1 MHYLGLA
8 LYAEG
13 PTDYYFLRPLLL
25 RLCEEICLNEAN
37 QSVEFGE
44 EVISLNEPARMKDAP
59 REERIIEAAR
69 EARGAWRIVFIHT
82 DGAGSAERARA
93 TCAQPA
99 IDRLAQELPN
109 DGVGIA
115 VVPIRET
122 ESWALADGDAIRRV
136 FGTPLSDEV
145 LELPRNAA
153 DVETTRDQKRTLH
166 LAFLKTNPSSRKRR
180 QGVSPMLNALGEAV
194 SLDRLRRLSGFQ
206 ALETEL
212 RLGMRRLGILSE
224 LRS

>member
-25 RLCEEICLNEAN
+25 RLCEDICLNQAN

-44 EVISLNEPARMKDAP
+44 EVISLNEPARMKGAP

-82 DGAGSAERARA
+82 DGAGNAERARA

-99 IDRLAQELPN
+99 IDGLAEELPN
-109 DGVGIA
+109 DGVGVA

-136 FGTPLSDEV
+136 FGTLLSDDA
-145 LELPRNAA
+145 LGLPRNAA
-153 DVETTRDQKRTLH
+153 GVEAILDPKKALDD
-166 LAFLKTNPSSRKRR
+166 AFLKTNPTSRKRR
-180 QGVSPMLNALGEAV
+180 QGASPMLNALGESV
-194 SLDRLRRLSGFQ
+194 SLERLRLLPGFQ
-206 ALETEL
+206 ALEHEL
-212 RLGMRRLGILSE
+212 RQGLEVLGIL
-224 LRS
+224 R

>member
-25 RLCEEICLNEAN
+25 RLCEDICLNEAKE
-37 QSVEFGE
+37 SVEFGE
-44 EVISLNEPARMKDAP
+44 EVISLNEPARMKGGP
-59 REERIIEAAR
+59 REERIVEAAR

-82 DGAGSAERARA
+82 DGAGSAQRARA

-99 IDRLAQELPN
+99 IDMLALELPN
-109 DGVGIA
+109 DGVGVA

-136 FGTPLSDEV
+136 FGTLLSDDA
-145 LELPRNAA
+145 LGLPRNAA
-153 DVETTRDQKRTLH
+153 GVEAILDPKNALDD
-166 LAFLKTNPSSRKRR
+166 AFLKTNPTSRKRR
-180 QGVSPMLNALGEAV
+180 QGASPMLNALGESV
-194 SLDRLRRLSGFQ
+194 SLQRLRLLPGFQ
-206 ALETEL
+206 ALEHDL
-212 RLGMRRLGILSE
+212 RRGLEVLGIL
-224 LRS
+224 R

>member
-25 RLCEEICLNEAN
+25 RLCEDICLHDAN

-44 EVISLNEPARMKDAP
+44 EVISLNEPARVKDAS
-59 REERIIEAAR
+59 REERIVEAAR

-82 DGAGSAERARA
+82 DGAGNAERART

-99 IDRLAQELPN
+99 IDRLAQVLPN
-109 DGVGIA
+109 DGVGVA

-122 ESWALADGDAIRRV
+122 ESWALADGNAIRRV
-136 FGTPLSDEV
+136 LGTPLSDEA
-145 LELPRNAA
+145 LDLPRNAA
-153 DVETTRDQKRTLH
+153 EVETRPDPKKTLH
-166 LAFLKTNPSSRKRR
+166 DVFLKTNPTSRKRR
-180 QGVSPMLNALGEAV
+180 QGVAPLLNALGESS
-194 SLDRLRRLSGFQ
+194 SLERLRRLSGFQ
-206 ALETEL
+206 ALEHEL
-212 RLGMRRLGILSE
+212 RLGMRALGILK
-224 LRS
+224 

>member
-1 MHYLGLA
+1 A
-8 LYAEG
+8 
-13 PTDYYFLRPLLL
+13 
-25 RLCEEICLNEAN
+25 
-37 QSVEFGE
+37 
-44 EVISLNEPARMKDAP
+44 
-59 REERIIEAAR
+59 
-69 EARGAWRIVFIHT
+69 
-82 DGAGSAERARA
+82 
-93 TCAQPA
+93 
-99 IDRLAQELPN
+99 
-109 DGVGIA
+109 IA

-122 ESWALADGDAIRRV
+122 ESWALADSDAIRRV

-153 DVETTRDQKRTLH
+153 DVETTRDPKRTLH

>member
-25 RLCEEICLNEAN
+25 RLCEDICLHEAN
-37 QSVEFGE
+37 QAVEFGE
-44 EVISLNEPARMKDAP
+44 EVISLDAPARMKDAP

-99 IDRLAQELPN
+99 IERLAQELPN
-109 DGVGIA
+109 DGIGVA

-136 FGTPLSDEV
+136 FGTLLSDDA
-145 LELPRNAA
+145 LGLPRNAA
-153 DVETTRDQKRTLH
+153 GVEAMLDPKKALGEV
-166 LAFLKTNPSSRKRR
+166 FLKTNPTSRKRR
-180 QGVSPMLNALGEAV
+180 QGVSPMLNAIGESV
-194 SLDRLRRLSGFQ
+194 SLDRLRLLAGFQ
-206 ALETEL
+206 ALEHEL
-212 RLGMRRLGILSE
+212 RQGLMMLGIV
-224 LRS
+224 R

>member
-1 MHYLGLA
+1 MHYLGLT

-25 RLCEEICLNEAN
+25 RLCEDICLNEAN

-44 EVISLNEPARMKDAP
+44 EVVSLDDPARIKGGSRD
-59 REERIIEAAR
+59 ERIVEAAR
-69 EARGAWRIVFIHT
+69 EARGAWRIVLIHT

-109 DGVGIA
+109 DGVGVA

-136 FGTPLSDEV
+136 FGTLLSDDA
-145 LELPRNAA
+145 LGLPHNAA
-153 DVETTRDQKRTLH
+153 GVEAILDPKKALDD
-166 LAFLKTNPSSRKRR
+166 AFLKTNPTSRKRR
-180 QGVSPMLNALGEAV
+180 QGASPMLNALGESV
-194 SLDRLRRLSGFQ
+194 SLQRLRLLTGFQ
-206 ALETEL
+206 ALEHEL
-212 RLGMRRLGILSE
+212 RRGLEALGILS
-224 LRS
+224 

>member
-93 TCAQPA
+93 KLRQRQAGPRARSPPSTGSLRNFPMMVSPSRWSRYAKRSHG
-99 IDRLAQELPN
+99 RLQMAMRFA
-109 DGVGIA
+109 GYS
-115 VVPIRET
+115 VPPYPTRCWSYRAT
-122 ESWALADGDAIRRV
+122 PQMWKQHVIRR
-136 FGTPLSDEV
+136 GPCT
-145 LELPRNAA
+145 
-153 DVETTRDQKRTLH
+153 
-166 LAFLKTNPSSRKRR
+166 
-180 QGVSPMLNALGEAV
+180 SP
-194 SLDRLRRLSGFQ
+194 F
-206 ALETEL
+206 
-212 RLGMRRLGILSE
+212 
-224 LRS
+224 